1 MTAVETTPVLDRS
14 LATTLE
20 RVSALDP
27 YLAGGIGRDPALD
40 PGGWVTPGELCDV
53 GDGTLDSLLADVGRQ
68 WGTAER
74 RVQAS
79 FLIGGYAWYA
89 VAPVLAAYLL
99 ERRVPSLAQDN
110 VAVWLD
116 PADGPGRLALGSDRF
131 TAVATDP
138 AAGTRSVT
146 VVPDEDTLRDALHD
160 EIVGHMTPL
169 IAAFR
174 ARTPLGMRAQWLEVA
189 DRVGSA
195 LHHAGERS
203 GTEAAAIREA
213 DALVHRP
220 GSPLNSPRS
229 RFAMYEHLGERRVV
243 KLRGA
248 CCLSYRIDG
257 HAYCMS
263 CPLVDEAERAERV
276 RAWIAEEP
284 AEIRPEGD
292 R

>member
-1 MTAVETTPVLDRS
+1 MTAALTATALNRT
-14 LATTLE
+14 LAATLE
-20 RVSALDP
+20 RVTALDP
-27 YLAGGIGRDPALD
+27 YLAGAIGREPARD
-40 PGGWVTPGELCDV
+40 QGGWVTARELCDD
-53 GDGTLDSLLADVGRQ
+53 GDGTLDRLLADVGRQ

-89 VAPVLAAYLL
+89 LAPALAAYLL
-99 ERRVPSLAQDN
+99 ERRVPSLVHDN

-116 PADGPGRLALGSDRF
+116 SADGPGRLELHSDRF
-131 TAVATDP
+131 TALATDP
-138 AAGTRSVT
+138 AAGTPGVT
-146 VVPDEDTLRDALHD
+146 VVRDKVALRDVLHD
-160 EIVGHMTPL
+160 EIVGHMTPV
-169 IAAFR
+169 IAALR
-174 ARTPLGMRAQWLEVA
+174 ARTPLGVRAQWLEVA

-203 GTEAAAIREA
+203 ATEAPAIREA
-213 DALVHRP
+213 EALVHRP

-229 RFAMYEHLGERRVV
+229 RFETYEHLGERRVV

-257 HAYCMS
+257 HAYCMT
-263 CPLVDEAERAERV
+263 CPLIDEAERADRV
-276 RAWIAEEP
+276 RAWIAEDL
-284 AEIRPEGD
+284 AEVRPEGD